1 MSCLNHRKHDDHD
14 VLLRTT
20 RRKRRVQRR
29 EAPKRRVRRRGELTK
44 QRSCTLAACV

>member
-14 VLLRTT
+14 VL

-29 EAPKRRVRRRGELTK
+29 EAPKRRDRRVRRGE
-44 QRSCTLAACV
+44 